1 MGGRPQ
7 PTGSGVGGELHQLG
21 GVGELCG
28 AVLVLAEQVGHDPQ
42 HPPDQVLCMPTLG
55 EFAHQRGPADD
66 LGEQAG
72 LLGVVGVYTTRAALV
87 RHYGYDLE
95 TGMLDTIQAGWDT
108 TPSDLTGNT
117 WFQYDRYTRDPV
129 GNVTVI
135 EDRGLEPGGAGS
147 NIKECF
153 VYDEWNRLVRAHTAP
168 GTTDGSETVGCAT
181 STGTNITARGATSPY
196 DRTWSFDDI
205 NRITGSAD
213 KANGNATTTWGY
225 SSTKHAVLSLTGQ
238 TSGSYSYN
246 TVGAMVSRNGDTL
259 TYDPQQ
265 RLTGYDTSSV
275 DDTYLYTTSN
285 QRLIRQHGS
294 TVTLYLGDMEI
305 GYDGTNTTV
314 TRSISIAGTLVATR
328 TTLNGGT
335 ASIAWNCGN
344 MQNSTICQTPAATT
358 ANPPIPGRKR
368 YTPYGDDRN
377 TTPTWATD
385 HGFLGQPE
393 DTTGL
398 TYLNNRYHDPMLA
411 AFITVDPL
419 VGKTGQPYLYGS
431 GSPVTL
437 SDPSGLEPCPRT
449 GCTGSERELPMPSTS
464 IGGTDPAG
472 LTEDDINSKIAQVD
486 HECRERLPVFVD
498 STRCHSKTSKSAND
512 VANLLGFSSWEKFV
526 TALKCVDNQEGDA
539 CISYIL
545 DAISIPEGDLD
556 VVDQFVYDEVLEWAG
571 AKSASQCGTSA
582 QGVAIY
588 CVAVD
593 RIPSMNSNT
602 AITIGHFILYNVAPG
617 NPSGEDYLVTLE
629 PTCGGAGA
637 PSPCRANYVETYSL
651 PIKDSGLLRHEMA
664 HVSQWEEANSTA
676 YLFGY
681 IADPRSFE
689 CDANLRS
696 GTNRGACT

>member
-1 MGGRPQ
+1 M
-7 PTGSGVGGELHQLG
+7 
-21 GVGELCG
+21 
-28 AVLVLAEQVGHDPQ
+28 
-42 HPPDQVLCMPTLG
+42 
-55 EFAHQRGPADD
+55 
-66 LGEQAG
+66 
-72 LLGVVGVYTTRAALV
+72 

-225 SSTKHAVLSLTGQ
+225 STTKHAVLSLTGQ

-246 TVGAMVSRNGDTL
+246 TVGAMVTRNGDTL

-314 TRSISIAGTLVATR
+314 TRYISIAGTQVATR

-335 ASIAWNCGN
+335 ATIAWNCGN

-358 ANPPIPGRKR
+358 ATPPIPGRKR
-368 YTPYGDDRN
+368 YTPYGGDRN
-377 TTPTWATD
+377 TTPYTNTD

-398 TYLNNRYHDPMLA
+398 TYLNNRYHDPTLA
-411 AFITVDPL
+411 AFTTVDPL
-419 VGKTGQPYLYGS
+419 VGKTGTPYLYANGN
-431 GSPVTL
+431 PVTL
-437 SDPSGLEPCPRT
+437 SDPSGLAAACEPYCNRT
-449 GCTGSERELPMPSTS
+449 DTNSMANYILESSCTNCSDLEKVKNFKAYLLDPYHDLVGQTIAKRSNASFEKGCGGLGGIPDLCRPGHQPMPIGEVKYDSAFGESSGADQLRRYIRLRPDSARVRRGEFGPGGSIAVTMPGVGSLSITYRESTSTDSLYLYQVTTWNTGTMLRMRDAVYAENARLGSERQLQNARNGLGDAAYQPSETLLGAGVGQPTMLSPAGAGSGWVAGQTVLSVQSVSPAAMNTTIVAPTRGQSTS
-464 IGGTDPAG
+464 NVIQFP
-472 LTEDDINSKIAQVD
+472 Q
-486 HECRERLPVFVD
+486 PV
-498 STRCHSKTSKSAND
+498 
-512 VANLLGFSSWEKFV
+512 
-526 TALKCVDNQEGDA
+526 
-539 CISYIL
+539 
-545 DAISIPEGDLD
+545 
-556 VVDQFVYDEVLEWAG
+556 
-571 AKSASQCGTSA
+571 
-582 QGVAIY
+582 
-588 CVAVD
+588 
-593 RIPSMNSNT
+593 
-602 AITIGHFILYNVAPG
+602 G
-617 NPSGEDYLVTLE
+617 NAPSGG
-629 PTCGGAGA
+629 CG
-637 PSPCRANYVETYSL
+637 SEC
-651 PIKDSGLLRHEMA
+651 K
-664 HVSQWEEANSTA
+664 TA
-676 YLFGY
+676 
-681 IADPRSFE
+681 A
-689 CDANLRS
+689 
-696 GTNRGACT
+696 

>member
-1 MGGRPQ
+1 
-7 PTGSGVGGELHQLG
+7 
-21 GVGELCG
+21 
-28 AVLVLAEQVGHDPQ
+28 
-42 HPPDQVLCMPTLG
+42 
-55 EFAHQRGPADD
+55 
-66 LGEQAG
+66 
-72 LLGVVGVYTTRAALV
+72 
-87 RHYGYDLE
+87 
-95 TGMLDTIQAGWDT
+95 MLDTIQAGWDT

-314 TRSISIAGTLVATR
+314 TRYISIAGTQVATR
-328 TTLNGGT
+328 TTLNSGT
-335 ASIAWNCGN
+335 ATIAWNCGN
-344 MQNSTICQTPAATT
+344 IQNSTICQAPAATT
-358 ANPPIPGRKR
+358 PSPPIPGRKR

-377 TTPTWATD
+377 TTPYTNTD
-385 HGFLGQPE
+385 HGYLGQPE
-393 DTTGL
+393 DATGL
-398 TYLNNRYHDPMLA
+398 TYLNFRYYDPPIA
-411 AFITVDPL
+411 AFISVDPL
-419 VGKTGQPYLYGS
+419 VGETGTPYAYGNL
-431 GSPVTL
+431 SPIRF
-437 SDPSGLEPCPRT
+437 SDPSGMEFWECGPGDCNEAVTNAIAESPGFKEYASEVEEDPTYLRQQTEACVDRYRTCQANWTQQANSGHYNIFYLFVLSNFISQLDKQVAEDFLFDQGDGSLVDTNGARVTTRVLSKDGVITIVIMPVPDEAWTIGVSTGFCIIVCLEIGISSEGPYIKPGFGLAYGTPQLIYDPDDAPEC
-449 GCTGSERELPMPSTS
+449 GSEQTVVFASVSVGP
-464 IGGTDPAG
+464 
-472 LTEDDINSKIAQVD
+472 AQVSFQNSRD
-486 HECRERLPVFVD
+486 DRGIEWNGWE
-498 STRCHSKTSKSAND
+498 AN
-512 VANLLGFSSWEKFV
+512 ASLSFQQEHASNPFKLGFE
-526 TALKCVDNQEGDA
+526 AG
-539 CISYIL
+539 
-545 DAISIPEGDLD
+545 
-556 VVDQFVYDEVLEWAG
+556 VVHNW
-571 AKSASQCGTSA
+571 
-582 QGVAIY
+582 
-588 CVAVD
+588 
-593 RIPSMNSNT
+593 
-602 AITIGHFILYNVAPG
+602 
-617 NPSGEDYLVTLE
+617 TLC
-629 PTCGGAGA
+629 P
-637 PSPCRANYVETYSL
+637 
-651 PIKDSGLLRHEMA
+651 
-664 HVSQWEEANSTA
+664 
-676 YLFGY
+676 
-681 IADPRSFE
+681 
-689 CDANLRS
+689 
-696 GTNRGACT
+696 